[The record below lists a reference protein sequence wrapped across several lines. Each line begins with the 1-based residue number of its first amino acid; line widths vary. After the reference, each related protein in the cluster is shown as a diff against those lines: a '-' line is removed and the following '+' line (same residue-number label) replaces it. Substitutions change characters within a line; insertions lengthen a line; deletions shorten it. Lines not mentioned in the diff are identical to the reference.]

1 MSDYLQNRGSVLDA
15 RNLKRIAGRS
25 GNSSDEEVYDMGKP
39 LRTLCDILTEL
50 NAISKETPELSH
62 DEQAAIEII

>member
-1 MSDYLQNRGSVLDA
+1 
-15 RNLKRIAGRS
+15 
-25 GNSSDEEVYDMGKP
+25 MGKP